1 MLALVA
7 FMAWQKHARH
17 GAVVARV
24 TGVVMIVA
32 GGVAALV

>member
-7 FMAWQKHARH
+7 FRAWQKHARH